1 MKIQFLFQL
10 LLVGMLAS
18 AQTGFNPVKNETEV
32 RNQFAK
38 IPTAISSIESAF
50 NQEKNLAALS
60 DKLIS
65 KGKFFFEKDNKVRLE
80 YQSPFKYL
88 MVMNNGKMMMK
99 DEGKTT
105 KVDLK
110 SNKIFQQIN
119 RIMIDCVNGTA
130 LSNSDFSTKILENNT
145 QYRLEMT
152 PVSKGLKDF
161 FKVICVFIDK
171 KDYTAIRIEMH
182 EHSGDNTIISF
193 TNKEL
198 NKKLDT
204 KLFAVN

>member
-1 MKIQFLFQL
+1 MKIQFLLQL

-18 AQTGFNPVKNETEV
+18 AQTGFNPVKYETEV

-50 NQEKNLAALS
+50 TQEKNLAALS

-119 RIMIDCVNGTA
+119 RIMTDCVNGTA
-130 LSNSDFSTKILENNT
+130 LSNSDFSTKILENNS

-193 TNKEL
+193 ANKEL
-198 NKKLDT
+198 NKKLDP